1 MTTTWTATAL
11 TDVALLHS
19 TLCSTSGHL
28 LCNSNQPVES
38 PRFLSDYLSH
48 KAETIRVVNERMTSI
63 SKALTDETLGAI
75 ALLVTGQTCHGDYS
89 EMNIHMRGLAMLV
102 GMRGGLEALGMGGL
116 LAGEI
121 LW

>member
-1 MTTTWTATAL
+1 MTTIWTASAL

-28 LCNSNQPVES
+28 LRNANQPEL
-38 PRFLSDYLSH
+38 LSVYLSH
-48 KAETIRVVNERMTSI
+48 KAETIRIVNERMTDI

-75 ALLVTGQTCHGDYS
+75 ALLVTGQTCHGDYN
-89 EMNIHMRGLAMLV
+89 EMNIHMRGLAKLI
-102 GMRGGLEALGMGGL
+102 GMRGGLETLGMGGL